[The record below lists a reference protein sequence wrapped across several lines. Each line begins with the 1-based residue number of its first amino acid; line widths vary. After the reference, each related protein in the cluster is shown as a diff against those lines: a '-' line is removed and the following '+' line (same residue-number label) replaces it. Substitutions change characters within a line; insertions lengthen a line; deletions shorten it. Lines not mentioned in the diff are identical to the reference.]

1 LHKCAIRDRTLFEFK
16 QGSTSMQVREQENV
30 GREERPRERDYLDL
44 VEPHRGELRAHIRRM
59 LGSSHDAED
68 ALQETLIRA
77 WRSLRE
83 LERPGAVRGWL
94 YRIATNASLDQI
106 RRRRSGRVVPVED
119 PPSPDPHDEL
129 DPHDRFE
136 RFETVERALIT
147 ADRMLTPRQRKV
159 LILREVLG
167 MSAEQAARRLETSV
181 PAVNSALQR
190 ARATIDQRADARAA

>member
-1 LHKCAIRDRTLFEFK
+1 MH
-16 QGSTSMQVREQENV
+16 VREQDDLRRD
-30 GREERPRERDYLDL
+30 GPRERDYLEL
-44 VEPHRGELRAHIRRM
+44 VEPHRGELRAHCRRM

-77 WRSLRE
+77 WRSLGE
-83 LERPGAVRGWL
+83 LERPGAVRSWL
-94 YRIATNASLDQI
+94 YRIATNASLDLL

-119 PPSPDPHDEL
+119 PPAPEFHGEL
-129 DPHDRFE
+129 DPHDRYE
-136 RFETVERALIT
+136 RLETVERALIT

-167 MSAEQAARRLETSV
+167 MSAEQAASRLETSI

-190 ARATIDQRADARAA
+190 ARATIEQRADARAA